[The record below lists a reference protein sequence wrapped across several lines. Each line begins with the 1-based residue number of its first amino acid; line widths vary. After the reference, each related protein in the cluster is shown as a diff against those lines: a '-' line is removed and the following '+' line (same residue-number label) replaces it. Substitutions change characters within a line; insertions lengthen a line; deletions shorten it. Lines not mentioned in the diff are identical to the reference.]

1 MIFPITPRSITLW
14 LLLAALVAGTIS
26 DVSPKRPPLFVGG
39 YRVLAVDFHVH
50 SFPLSW
56 ATLSPWDTVL
66 EAKRRG
72 LDAIAMTPHNHVWV
86 SKVGRWFSRLIGG
99 PTILVG
105 EEIVAPRFH
114 ILAVGIE
121 NTISWRQKAASAI
134 DEVHR
139 QGGVAIAAHPTSVYW
154 RGYDAEAMRKLDA
167 AEVLHPLAYDHPAEY
182 LELQEFYGRA
192 KLTAVGDSDYHG
204 LRPMGLCRTFVFV
217 RENSPSAILDALR
230 AGHTVVYDRDARAF
244 GDPELIRLAAQEPR
258 FAELRSSPSND
269 GFLTK
274 ASRVCGLLGLLGL
287 FFFGFGRPARTD
299 QHASGSL

>member
-1 MIFPITPRSITLW
+1 MTFPITPRSITLW
-14 LLLAALVAGTIS
+14 LLLAALAAGTIS
-26 DVSPKRPPLFVGG
+26 DVSPRRPPLFIGG
-39 YRVLAVDFHVH
+39 YRVLSADFHVH

-66 EAKRRG
+66 EARRQG

-86 SKVGRWFSRLIGG
+86 SKTGRWISTLVGG

-121 NTISWRQKAASAI
+121 STISWRQRAASAI

-139 QGGVAIAAHPTSVYW
+139 QGGVAVAAHLVAAYW
-154 RGYDAEAMRKLDA
+154 RGYDAEAMGKLDA
-167 AEVLHPLAYDHPAEY
+167 AEVLHPLAYGHPEEY
-182 LELQEFYGRA
+182 LELQDFYGRA
-192 KLTAVGDSDYHG
+192 KLTAIGDSDYHG
-204 LRPMGLCRTFVFV
+204 LLPMGLCRTFVFV
-217 RENSPSAILDALR
+217 REDSAGAILDALR

-258 FAELRSSPSND
+258 FAELRSLPSND

-287 FFFGFGRPARTD
+287 FLFGFRRPPRTN
-299 QHASGSL
+299 QHASASL